1 MSHFNFDLA
10 ASDKM
15 ALPLQSYEFE
25 GKEDW
30 FYEKIH
36 YTFCRKVDPLQL
48 TEYLVKQNCLT
59 VTDLKNYFPIPKLH
73 LEFNSSMRSEKCL
86 DWKEDCFLL
95 LNC

>member
-1 MSHFNFDLA
+1 MIIKVQSKLPLLLLQ
-10 ASDKM
+10 
-15 ALPLQSYEFE
+15 LPLQSYEFE

-59 VTDLKNYFPIPKLH
+59 VTDLVGSIN
-73 LEFNSSMRSEKCL
+73 N
-86 DWKEDCFLL
+86 
-95 LNC
+95 